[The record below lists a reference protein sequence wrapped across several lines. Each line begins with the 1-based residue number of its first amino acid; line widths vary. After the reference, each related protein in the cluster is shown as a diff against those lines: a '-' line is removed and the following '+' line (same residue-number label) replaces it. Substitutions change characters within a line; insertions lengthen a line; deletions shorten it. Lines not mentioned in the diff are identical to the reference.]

1 MKHNK
6 IIHILFVGFLVLA
19 LCAPGIA
26 KKKKEIM
33 IESQWA
39 QNPVRIDGMNDDW
52 ANSIFNSEKKV
63 KVDYAFMNDAQNL
76 YILFIFKKP
85 TTRYI
90 SSIDFTGMKILFS
103 PEGKKVKDYGIRFIV
118 KKISADE
125 YIALLEKEIGPASEA
140 KKEQIRANPAYVL
153 YGHEMISKESSEGL
167 KLMGPVFRSKRQ
179 QGTFIYEFSIPL
191 EKLAELSSEIGAEPG
206 KSIQVGFEWG
216 GMTAE
221 IKKALAARI
230 GDGIAKAQDQK
241 AGGLTSERRAGSG
254 LGDVESSRSRLE
266 QMRRMRPKK
275 HSFWVSLK
283 LAQSK

>member
-1 MKHNK
+1 MKQKEVLNN
-6 IIHILFVGFLVLA
+6 LFLVFMILA
-19 LCAPGIA
+19 LCVPSIA
-26 KKKKEIM
+26 KDKIVKSEWTA
-33 IESQWA
+33 S
-39 QNPVRIDGMNDDW
+39 PVKIDGSNNDWDSS
-52 ANSIFNSEKKV
+52 ALIAQKKV
-63 KVDYAFMNDAQNL
+63 DVDYAFMNDAENL
-76 YILFIFKKP
+76 YILFIFKNSK
-85 TTRYI
+85 YL
-90 SSIDFTGMKILFS
+90 SSISMTGMKILFS

-118 KKISADE
+118 KKISADD
-125 YIALLEKEIGPASEA
+125 YIALLEKERGPAPEA

-153 YGHEMISKESSEGL
+153 YGHEMISKEPSEGL
-167 KLMGPVFRSKRQ
+167 KLTGPVFRSKRQ

-216 GMTAE
+216 GMNAE

-230 GDGIAKAQDQK
+230 GDGVVQAQDQK
-241 AGGLTSERRAGSG
+241 AGGLTSERRGSG
-254 LGDVESSRSRLE
+254 LGGVENSRSRLE